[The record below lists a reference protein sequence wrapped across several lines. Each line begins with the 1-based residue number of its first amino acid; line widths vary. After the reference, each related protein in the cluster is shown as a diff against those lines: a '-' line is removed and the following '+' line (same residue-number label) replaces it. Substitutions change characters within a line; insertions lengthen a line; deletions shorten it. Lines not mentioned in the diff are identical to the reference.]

1 MADQAPAAAAGGP
14 ERPGTTRR
22 GMLRGAA
29 GIGLA
34 GLAAGALAGT
44 VAGPA
49 AAATGAAG
57 NDDVK
62 AAAHEEPLIIHVN
75 DARTGVVD
83 VYTGTRHV
91 RLTDP
96 QLAARLARAAR

>member
-1 MADQAPAAAAGGP
+1 
-14 ERPGTTRR
+14 
-22 GMLRGAA
+22 MLRGAA

-34 GLAAGALAGT
+34 GLAVGALAGT

-49 AAATGAAG
+49 AAAPATAG

-62 AAAHEEPLIIHVN
+62 AAAHAEPLIVHVH

-96 QLAARLARAAR
+96 QLAASLARAAR